1 MPGWSE
7 EALRSDVKDRPTR
20 MRLMN
25 ASPRVPVAL
34 YDERVSVPTNWP
46 DVPCGYLDLTGEH
59 VSAVEAANLGGWAV
73 TVLEGSPLAPFV
85 DPDMVAQTIV
95 ELINQL

>member
-1 MPGWSE
+1 M
-7 EALRSDVKDRPTR
+7 
-20 MRLMN
+20 
-25 ASPRVPVAL
+25 
-34 YDERVSVPTNWP
+34 SVPTNWP

-85 DPDMVAQTIV
+85 DPDMVAQTLV